1 MRIWDFGFRAL
12 RELKQSL
19 APQSAQQR
27 RKRRTRLA
35 FESLEP
41 RYALAGLAGS
51 VASVV
56 NGHTYALPE
65 VLISIVGRDSQNAI
79 VSSSSVRTGAGGTY
93 SFTGLPA
100 GTYTI
105 TETQPTGIIDGAS
118 VAGSAG
124 GTAGSNTISGIVL
137 GAAIN
142 GTGYNFNEKGP
153 GVISVNMFLSSTP
166 LTGPFLAS
174 LSGSTATNPP
184 AVAVTSG
191 TTPINSSNVTNLSA
205 SGTGQAG
212 ASVSVVV
219 TDGTKTSAARTAT
232 VAANGTWTVSGLNAN
247 ALANG
252 VVTYRATITN
262 SAGGTATSTLSA
274 SKDTTAPLVDILA
287 ATNPVNMANKTS
299 VSANG
304 TAQVGSTVTVVVT
317 DGTTTTAAVNATLA
331 ANGTW
336 SVSGINVSALK
347 DGTITYR
354 ATMTDSA
361 NQTFTDT
368 FTATKTTVLITTV
381 TNPITSANQTSTTA
395 SGTGQANA
403 NISVTATDGTIT
415 TPAKTTTVA
424 ANGTWSVAGIDV
436 TGFVNGTITY
446 TANASDGLSNTATS
460 TLTSTKTNPASTPFA
475 TDDSY
480 NLAIGATLTTTAANG
495 VLANDTDGATN
506 AILVSGP
513 SHGTLTLNPNGT
525 FSYTQTT
532 YGFDQFTYQVTNSSA
547 QTDQATVTI
556 QVPGLP
562 PLPAG
567 AVLTT
572 TASGLQYYDF
582 TVGTGAS
589 PSATSTVTVDYVGYL
604 PTGTVFD
611 SNNNINFSLAGVV
624 EGFSEGVQGMK
635 VGGVRRLIIPPD
647 LGYGP
652 GGNPGAGIGG
662 TDTIV
667 FDVTLDAIV

>member
-1 MRIWDFGFRAL
+1 MSIRDFGARVL
-12 RELKQSL
+12 RQLKRSL
-19 APQSAQQR
+19 APRPAKHW
-27 RKRRTRLA
+27 RKRQPPLA
-35 FESLEP
+35 FETLEP
-41 RYALAGLAGS
+41 RYALSGLAGS

-56 NGHTYALPE
+56 NGQSYALPD
-65 VLISIVGRDSQNAI
+65 VLISIVGRDQQNAI
-79 VSSSSVRTGAGGTY
+79 VASASMRTGAGGTY
-93 SFTGLPA
+93 SFAGLPA

-105 TETQPTGIIDGAS
+105 TQTQPSGILDGAS

-124 GTAGSNTISGIVL
+124 GVPGTNAIANIVL
-137 GAAIN
+137 AASVN
-142 GTGYNFNEKGP
+142 GTGYNFVEKGP
-153 GVISVNMFLSSTP
+153 GAISVNLFLSSTASTEA
-166 LTGPFLAS
+166 LLAS
-174 LSGSTATNPP
+174 LSSSTAANPP
-184 AVAVTSG
+184 AVAVTSA

-205 SGTGQAG
+205 SGTGQAN
-212 ASVSVVV
+212 ASVSVVI
-219 TDGTKTSAARTAT
+219 TDGTKTSAARTTT

-252 VVTYRATITN
+252 TVTYRATITN
-262 SAGGTATSTLSA
+262 SSGGTATSTLTA
-274 SKDTTAPLVDILA
+274 IKDTTAPLVNILA

-304 TAQVGSTVTVVVT
+304 TAQAGSTVAVVVT

-331 ANGTW
+331 ADGAW

-361 NQTFTDT
+361 NQTFTAT
-368 FTATKTTVLITTV
+368 FTATKTTILITSA

-395 SGTGQANA
+395 SGTGQPNA
-403 NISVTATDGTIT
+403 NVSVTATDGVTT

-424 ANGTWSVAGIDV
+424 PNGTWSVTGINV
-436 TGFVNGTITY
+436 TGFINGTITY
-446 TANASDGLSNTATS
+446 TANASDGSGNTATS

-480 NLAIGATLTTTAANG
+480 NLAIGATLTTTTANG

-513 SHGTLTLNPNGT
+513 AHGIMTLNPNGT

-532 YGFDQFTYQVTNSSA
+532 YGFDQFTYQVTNSSG

-562 PLPAG
+562 PLPSG
-567 AVLTT
+567 AELTT
-572 TASGLQYYDF
+572 TSSGLQYYDF

-589 PSATSTVTVDYVGYL
+589 PSATSTVTVDYIGYL

-611 SNNNINFSLAGVV
+611 SGNNANFSLANVV

-635 VGGVRRLIIPPD
+635 VGGVRRLIVPPD

-652 GGNPGAGIGG
+652 GGRPSAGIGG
-662 TDTIV
+662 TDTII